1 MISRS
6 NAFPFQIKLIKNI
19 FSVLINI
26 NSLSFLFD
34 KINNNLYIINFKITI
49 LISNAGWKYIFYS
62 QLTIKFDFFTQ
73 DNNFR
78 FFYSFFIDKQIKHD
92 IYNLTFLYFRSSF
105 FYPTKIDDV
114 PILINI

>member
-34 KINNNLYIINFKITI
+34 KINNSLYTIIFNITI

-62 QLTIKFDFFTQ
+62 QLTIKFEFFIQ

-78 FFYSFFIDKQIKHD
+78 FFLFI
-92 IYNLTFLYFRSSF
+92 
-105 FYPTKIDDV
+105 FYRQT
-114 PILINI
+114 N